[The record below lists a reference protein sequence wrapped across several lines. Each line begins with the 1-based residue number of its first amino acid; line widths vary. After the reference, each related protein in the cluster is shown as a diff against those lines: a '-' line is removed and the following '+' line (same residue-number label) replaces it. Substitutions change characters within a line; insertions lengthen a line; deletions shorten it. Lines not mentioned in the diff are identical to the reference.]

1 MIYTNFNVDLSS
13 EDKSTLKLDLSSEDS
28 SSDPYYGSGS
38 SSDESAPLPD
48 ITSDTPIETNGLDT
62 SDLVN
67 K

>member
-1 MIYTNFNVDLSS
+1 MIYTNFNV
-13 EDKSTLKLDLSSEDS
+13 DLSSEDS

-38 SSDESAPLPD
+38 SSDESAPLQD

>member
-13 EDKSTLKLDLSSEDS
+13 EDN

-48 ITSDTPIETNGLDT
+48 ITSDTQIETNGLDI
-62 SDLVN
+62 SDFVN